1 MTNHYIPHRG
11 DVVWLDFDPQLGH
24 EQAGRRPALVLSD
37 KKYNGKTGLMILCPV
52 TSQFKTHPFVV
63 TLPADLLP
71 KPSYA
76 LADQVK
82 SMDWTKRNAK
92 LIVKAPAKAVDDVTV
107 FACGIVSGKN

>member
-1 MTNHYIPHRG
+1 MYKRQ
-11 DVVWLDFDPQLGH
+11 QLGH

-37 KKYNGKTGLMILCPV
+37 RKYNSKTGLMILCPV
-52 TSQFKTHPFVV
+52 TSQYKTHPFVV

-82 SMDWTKRNAK
+82 SLDWIKRNATY
-92 LIVKAPAKAVDDVTV
+92 LAKAPAKSVEEVTV